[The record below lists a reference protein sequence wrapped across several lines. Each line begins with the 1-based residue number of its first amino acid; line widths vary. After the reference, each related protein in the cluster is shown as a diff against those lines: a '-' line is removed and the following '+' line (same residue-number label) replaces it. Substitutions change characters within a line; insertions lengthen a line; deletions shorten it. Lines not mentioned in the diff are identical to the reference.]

1 MQQNE
6 RNKLI
11 ELTEKAIKVNEK
23 LLADERKFLA
33 AIDSSKDPGYLEQ
46 ENEMLSELCR
56 KEHLYLSATKSLLQI
71 INKK

>member
-1 MQQNE
+1 MQESE

-11 ELTEKAIKVNEK
+11 ELTKRAVSVNEK
-23 LLADERKFLA
+23 LLAEEKHFIEAVTDNTNSFL
-33 AIDSSKDPGYLEQ
+33 LEELN
-46 ENEMLSELCR
+46 ENLAELCR